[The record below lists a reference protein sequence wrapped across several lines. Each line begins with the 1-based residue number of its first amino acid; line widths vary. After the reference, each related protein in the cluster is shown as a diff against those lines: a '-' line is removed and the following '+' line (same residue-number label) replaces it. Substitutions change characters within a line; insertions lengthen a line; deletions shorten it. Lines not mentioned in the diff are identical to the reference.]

1 MPSTMRI
8 VGDRGRFSAI
18 MCISFR
24 VVENEEKEVASAMMG
39 AFLGIGLASGA
50 ALSLYMVK
58 AL

>member
-1 MPSTMRI
+1 MSIYRDI
-8 VGDRGRFSAI
+8 YRFY
-18 MCISFR
+18 R
-24 VVENEEKEVASAMMG
+24 VVDSQEKEVASAMMG

>member
-1 MPSTMRI
+1 MRI